1 MLTVLNPKEAY
12 QGITVEHLG
21 LIPSILREASEQID
35 IHSKETF
42 LDAVEEAYGF
52 PMYEM
57 KGGTVENSTYK
68 YPQDDDLEP
77 IATYFCDGIEIHQ
90 YPYGIMAFMFS
101 EPYITRMD

>member
-1 MLTVLNPKEAY
+1 MLTVINPKEAY

-57 KGGTVENSTYK
+57 KGELLRTVLTSILKMMT
-68 YPQDDDLEP
+68 
-77 IATYFCDGIEIHQ
+77 
-90 YPYGIMAFMFS
+90 
-101 EPYITRMD
+101 